1 MLIVFSL
8 LFTVHSVCF
17 LFTDIVLFVD
27 TGIVVLC
34 WTIYNGQSPC
44 GYKDKI
50 IPYSRLFFVLLER
63 SSSGKLLYFF
73 DAIFFRKSTSVS
85 FFNTFYFDCFFLE
98 TLASN
103 IIDEKFKRL
112 SPK

>member
-27 TGIVVLC
+27 TGIVALF

-44 GYKDKI
+44 GY
-50 IPYSRLFFVLLER
+50 SLLFFMLLER

-85 FFNTFYFDCFFLE
+85 FLTHFISIVSFL
-98 TLASN
+98 
-103 IIDEKFKRL
+103 K
-112 SPK
+112 P